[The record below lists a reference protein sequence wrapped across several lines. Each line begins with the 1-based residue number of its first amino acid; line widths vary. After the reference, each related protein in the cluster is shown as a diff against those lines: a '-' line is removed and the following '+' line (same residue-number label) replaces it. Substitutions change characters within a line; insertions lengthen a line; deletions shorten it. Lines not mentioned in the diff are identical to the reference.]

1 MQAGGGGA
9 KREEARDPRRLCT
22 EHRAQRGA
30 QFQDS
35 EIMTWARIKSWPLK
49 GLSPENRIFS
59 TPLPR
64 LPNEL
69 AAYMN

>member
-35 EIMTWARIKSWPLK
+35 EIMT
-49 GLSPENRIFS
+49 
-59 TPLPR
+59 
-64 LPNEL
+64 
-69 AAYMN
+69 